1 MRRIVDLSM
10 PVHMDMLTFPRVPPP
25 AITVYE
31 SHADFATRI
40 GAAEHGVDSLTASYL
55 VVQNDHVGTHLDA
68 RKHIVPDAGGP
79 ETIPCHVKVWA
90 AGVTASP
97 LAKMLADAVGA
108 ETDRAGRIAVL
119 PDCTLPG
126 HPEVFAIG
134 DMMALNNLPG
144 VAEVA
149 MQSGIHAART
159 IKRRIT
165 KGGESKP
172 FRYRDLGSMASI
184 ARFSAVVDFR
194 GLRVSGFLGWLM
206 WVFVHLTFLT
216 GFKNRFTALFKWVAS
231 FVGRSRDERTIS
243 ILQAS
248 ARVIAASAGVK
259 PGEEELTR
267 FVAGTADDSS

>member
-1 MRRIVDLSM
+1 
-10 PVHMDMLTFPRVPPP
+10 
-25 AITVYE
+25 
-31 SHADFATRI
+31 
-40 GAAEHGVDSLTASYL
+40 
-55 VVQNDHVGTHLDA
+55 
-68 RKHIVPDAGGP
+68 
-79 ETIPCHVKVWA
+79 VKVWA

-97 LAKMLADAVGA
+97 LAKMLADATGA

-119 PDCTLPG
+119 PDCSLPG

-159 IKRRIT
+159 IKRRVT
-165 KGGESKP
+165 NGGESKP
-172 FRYRDLGSMASI
+172 FKYRDLGSMASI

-216 GFKNRFTALFKWVAS
+216 GFKNRFTALFKWVTS
-231 FVGRSRDERTIS
+231 FVGRNRDERTVS
-243 ILQAS
+243 MLQAS
-248 ARVIAASAGVK
+248 ARVIAAKAGFR
-259 PGEEELTR
+259 PGEEDLSR
-267 FVAGTADDSS
+267 LVAEKTD